1 MKKISQLLA
10 VIVGLILA
18 GCAASNQNLLGQ
30 RNDVFQVV
38 SSGVS
43 GRADEAVVTV
53 SASIKTHKYSALLF
67 EPSKHGKEEYL
78 LYVDINGQSMGL
90 PMEMQNETTATDP
103 HTDPESGE
111 GVRYLYKTTIRLK
124 PGTYTVTAYLPTE
137 DVSVRREVVIP
148 IEGKTIIIIKP
159 TYRGLARRKA
169 ASLRWRPDF
178 KDGVKG
184 LDIMA
189 E

>member
-1 MKKISQLLA
+1 MKKISHLLI
-10 VIVGLILA
+10 VILGLILA

-38 SSGVS
+38 SDGAAV
-43 GRADEAVVTV
+43 GANEAVVTV
-53 SASIKTHKYSALLF
+53 SASIKTHKYSPLLF
-67 EPSKHGKEEYL
+67 EPSKHGKDEYL

-90 PMEMQNETTATDP
+90 PMEMQNETTTTDP

-111 GVRYLYKTTIRLK
+111 GVRYLYKTTIRLR
-124 PGTYTVTAYLPTE
+124 PGSYTFTAYLPTE

-148 IEGKTIIIIKP
+148 REGKTIIIKP
-159 TYRGLARRKA
+159 TYRGLARRKPP
-169 ASLRWRPDF
+169 SLRWRPDF

-184 LDIMA
+184 LDIIA

>member
-1 MKKISQLLA
+1 MKKISHFLA
-10 VIVGLILA
+10 LILGLILA

-30 RNDVFQVV
+30 RNDVFRVASDGAAV
-38 SSGVS
+38 A
-43 GRADEAVVTV
+43 ADEAFVTV

-67 EPSKHGKEEYL
+67 EPSKHGKNEYQL
-78 LYVDINGQSMGL
+78 FVDINGQSIKL
-90 PMEMQNETTATDP
+90 PMEMQNETTETDP

-124 PGTYTVTAYLPTE
+124 PGTYSFTAYLPTE
-137 DVSVRREVVIP
+137 DVFVRQEIVIP
-148 IEGKTIIIIKP
+148 IEGKTIIIKP

-169 ASLRWRPDF
+169 PSLRWRPDF
-178 KDGVKG
+178 RDGVKG
-184 LDIMA
+184 LDIVT

>member
-1 MKKISQLLA
+1 MKKIGQFLT
-10 VIVGLILA
+10 VILGLILA

-30 RNDVFQVV
+30 RNDVFRVV
-38 SSGVS
+38 SDGAAV
-43 GRADEAVVTV
+43 GADEAVVTV
-53 SASIKTHKYSALLF
+53 SASIKTHKYSPLLF
-67 EPSKHGKEEYL
+67 EPSKHGKDEYL
-78 LYVDINGQSMGL
+78 LFVDINGQSMRL
-90 PMEMQNETTATDP
+90 PMEMQNETTTTDP

-124 PGTYTVTAYLPTE
+124 PGTYSFTAYLPTE

-148 IEGKTIIIIKP
+148 IEGKTIIINP

-169 ASLRWRPDF
+169 PSLRWRPDF
-178 KDGVKG
+178 RDGVKG
-184 LDIMA
+184 FDIVT

>member
-1 MKKISQLLA
+1 MKKISHFLIL
-10 VIVGLILA
+10 ILGLILA

-30 RNDVFQVV
+30 RNDVFHLA
-38 SSGVS
+38 SDGAAA
-43 GRADEAVVTV
+43 GADEAIVTV
-53 SASIKTHKYSALLF
+53 SASIKTHKYSAFLF
-67 EPSKHGKEEYL
+67 EPAKHGKDEYL
-78 LYVDINGQSMGL
+78 LYVDINGQSMRL
-90 PMEMQNETTATDP
+90 PMEMQNETTTTDP

-111 GVRYLYKTTIRLK
+111 GVRYLYKATILLR
-124 PGTYTVTAYLPTE
+124 PGVYTFTAYLPTE

-148 IEGKTIIIIKP
+148 REGKTIVIKP
-159 TYRGLARRKA
+159 TYRGLARRKPP
-169 ASLRWRPDF
+169 SLRWRPDF

>member
-1 MKKISQLLA
+1 MKKISHFLVL
-10 VIVGLILA
+10 ILGLILA

-30 RNDVFQVV
+30 RNDVFQVTSDGAAV
-38 SSGVS
+38 G
-43 GRADEAVVTV
+43 ADEAVVTV

-67 EPSKHGKEEYL
+67 EPSKHGKDEYL
-78 LYVDINGQSMGL
+78 LFVDINGQSMGL
-90 PMEMQNETTATDP
+90 PMEMQSETTTTDP

-111 GVRYLYKTTIRLK
+111 GVRYLYKTTIRLR
-124 PGTYTVTAYLPTE
+124 PGSYTFTAYLPTE

-148 IEGKTIIIIKP
+148 TEGKAIIIKP
-159 TYRGLARRKA
+159 TYRGLARRKPP
-169 ASLRWRPDF
+169 SLRWRPDF

-184 LDIMA
+184 LDIIA

>member
-1 MKKISQLLA
+1 MKKISHFL
-10 VIVGLILA
+10 VLILSLVLA
-18 GCAASNQNLLGQ
+18 GCAAGNQSLLGQ

-38 SSGVS
+38 SDGVAV
-43 GRADEAVVTV
+43 GADEALVTV
-53 SASIKTHKYSALLF
+53 SASIKTHKNSPVLF
-67 EPSKHGKEEYL
+67 EPSKHGKDEYL
-78 LYVDINGQSMGL
+78 LYLDINGQSMRL

-103 HTDPESGE
+103 RTDPESGE

-124 PGTYTVTAYLPTE
+124 PGTCTFTAYLPTE

-148 IEGKTIIIIKP
+148 TEGKTIIIKP
-159 TYRGLARRKA
+159 TYRGLARRKPP
-169 ASLRWRPDF
+169 SLRWRPDF

-184 LDIMA
+184 LDIIA

>member
-18 GCAASNQNLLGQ
+18 GCVASNQNLLGQ

-38 SSGVS
+38 SDGAAV
-43 GRADEAVVTV
+43 GADEAVVTV

-67 EPSKHGKEEYL
+67 EPSKHGKDEYPL
-78 LYVDINGQSMGL
+78 FVDINGQSIRL

-137 DVSVRREVVIP
+137 DVSVRGEVVIP
-148 IEGKTIIIIKP
+148 REGKAIIIKP

>member
-1 MKKISQLLA
+1 MKKISHFFVLIL
-10 VIVGLILA
+10 GLILA
-18 GCAASNQNLLGQ
+18 GCAVSNQALLGQ
-30 RNDVFQVV
+30 RNDVFQVASDETAV
-38 SSGVS
+38 G
-43 GRADEAVVTV
+43 ADEAVVIV

-67 EPSKHGKEEYL
+67 EPSKHGKDEYQL
-78 LYVDINGQSMGL
+78 FVDINGQSMRL

-148 IEGKTIIIIKP
+148 IEGKTIIINP

-169 ASLRWRPDF
+169 PSLRWRPDF

-184 LDIMA
+184 LDIMV

>member
-1 MKKISQLLA
+1 MKKINHFLTL
-10 VIVGLILA
+10 ILGLILA
-18 GCAASNQNLLGQ
+18 GCAVSNQALLGQ

-38 SSGVS
+38 SDGAAL
-43 GRADEAVVTV
+43 GADEAFVTV
-53 SASIKTHKYSALLF
+53 SASIKTHKYSPFLF
-67 EPSKHGKEEYL
+67 EPAKHGKDEYL
-78 LYVDINGQSMGL
+78 LFVDINGQSMRL
-90 PMEMQNETTATDP
+90 PMEMQNETTTTDP

-124 PGTYTVTAYLPTE
+124 PGTYTFTAYLPTE

-148 IEGKTIIIIKP
+148 IEGKTIIITPI
-159 TYRGLARRKA
+159 YRGLARRKPP
-169 ASLRWRPDF
+169 SLRWRPDF

-189 E
+189 K